1 MEIFREYAFEAAHW
15 LPQVPDGHKCSR
27 MHGHSYL
34 VEVHVRGDIDAATGW
49 IMDFAEIDKAFRP
62 LKDQLDHACLNDLPG
77 LGNPTSEI
85 LARWIWD
92 RLAGSLPASAVVVR
106 ETRASGC
113 VYRGE

>member
-1 MEIFREYAFEAAHW
+1 MEIFREYSFEAAHR

-27 MHGHSYL
+27 LHGHSYQ

-62 LKDQLDHACLNDLPG
+62 LKDHLDHACLNDLPG
-77 LGNPTSEI
+77 LDNPTSEI
-85 LARWIWD
+85 LSRWIWD
-92 RLAGSLPASAVVVR
+92 RLARHLPLSAIVVR